1 MIIETQT
8 TLVKVEI
15 WFGDGLKTWSIAIL
29 PTIEHFQEE
38 RETFRTIN
46 YISKFAN
53 FFWWFQ
59 VQAKSRHFGT
69 QIKLMKVQTRFRD
82 G

>member
-38 RETFRTIN
+38 RETFETIN
-46 YISKFAN
+46 YVSRHAN
-53 FFWWFQ
+53 FLLMNPGIGQRRYFE
-59 VQAKSRHFGT
+59 T
-69 QIKLMKVQTRFRD
+69 QIKLKKLQTRFRD
-82 G
+82 D